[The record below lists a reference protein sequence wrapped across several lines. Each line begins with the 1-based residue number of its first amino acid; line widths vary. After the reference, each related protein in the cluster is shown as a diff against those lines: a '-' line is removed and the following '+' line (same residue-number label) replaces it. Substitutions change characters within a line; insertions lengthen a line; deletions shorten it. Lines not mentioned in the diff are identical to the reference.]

1 MVHAARAFSPV
12 AVGRYALC
20 GEIASGGMATI
31 YAGRLLEADDP
42 SRVFAVKRLHPH
54 LAKSPEFVAMFLD
67 EARVA
72 ARIRHPNVVSIIDVV
87 SQDDEL
93 LLVMDYIEGESLSR
107 LLGAGGEAR
116 RRIPPEIAVRIMADV
131 LEGLH
136 AAHEITDDA
145 GVPLGVVHRDV
156 SPQNVLVGRDGIS
169 HLIDFGVAKAAG
181 RLHVTKDGAIK
192 GKIAYMA
199 PEQIRGT
206 VDRRADVYAASTVL
220 WEMLV
225 GRRLFP
231 GMETQVIFQVLN
243 GQIEAAGTLVPGIP
257 KALDAAIMKGLSK
270 DPERRYANALQ
281 MAEVI
286 KRAVRLASAEEVA
299 QWIDGIAHSALVRRA
314 EAVRQALAGELRA
327 DANVQAVSRG
337 SSSFGSAP
345 DWGARAPAG
354 SGADVGVPGSA
365 AVISSG
371 PIRVPGPP
379 APAPPAPVVSPLP
392 APSPRPRS
400 PWVTIATLFV
410 AMSLLAFAI
419 AYYLFSR

>member
-1 MVHAARAFSPV
+1 
-12 AVGRYALC
+12 
-20 GEIASGGMATI
+20 MATI
-31 YAGRLLEADDP
+31 YAGRLLEADDT
-42 SRVFAVKRLHPH
+42 SRVFAIKRLHPH

-107 LLGAGGEAR
+107 LLGSSSDGR

-145 GVPLGVVHRDV
+145 GAPLGVVHRDV

-299 QWIDGIAHSALVRRA
+299 QWIDGIAHNALVRRA

-327 DANVQAVSRG
+327 DANGQAVSRG

-345 DWGARAPAG
+345 DWGARAPLG
-354 SGADVGVPGSA
+354 SGSDANRPGPA
-365 AVISSG
+365 AIASSG
-371 PIRVPGPP
+371 PIRVPGAPPP
-379 APAPPAPVVSPLP
+379 AAPPAPVVSAPP
-392 APSPRPRS
+392 APSPRSDSR
-400 PWVTIATLFV
+400 WVTLAMLFV